1 MMNVK
6 RNVLND
12 HSPKITTPTTART
25 AVKPTLTEVEKA
37 PLLVVLEGTLDEV
50 LVGVTDEVL
59 DGAPDSEEDSGKSGV
74 FVSLARCRKAAKVKL
89 PVSGA
94 LIDMTIPSPQ
104 WLSDLFCLQYTQM
117 GLVSLIMI
125 AKPGSVL
132 LIEVGTKS
140 ESNPANPVESI
151 NGSHGLPKVD

>member
-1 MMNVK
+1 MINVT

-12 HSPKITTPTTART
+12 HSTTKITTPTTART

-50 LVGVTDEVL
+50 LVGVPDEVL
-59 DGAPDSEEDSGKSGV
+59 DGAPDSEEDESGMSSGV
-74 FVSLARCRKAAKVKL
+74 FVSLAICRKAAKVKL

-104 WLSDLFCLQYTQM
+104 
-117 GLVSLIMI
+117 
-125 AKPGSVL
+125 
-132 LIEVGTKS
+132 
-140 ESNPANPVESI
+140 
-151 NGSHGLPKVD
+151 